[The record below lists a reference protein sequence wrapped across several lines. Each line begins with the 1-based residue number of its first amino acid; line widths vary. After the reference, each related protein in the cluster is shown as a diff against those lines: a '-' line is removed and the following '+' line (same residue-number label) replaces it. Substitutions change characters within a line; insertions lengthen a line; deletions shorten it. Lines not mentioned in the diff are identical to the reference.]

1 MTKETKWI
9 DFQPHK
15 EDLSKV
21 LGDLEAVVMRSLWEI
36 NSGNVREIHGLV
48 NRERK
53 TAVTTIATILD
64 RLHSKGLVE
73 RDLVKTGS
81 IHYNYRSS
89 MTRKQFE
96 GTVVSNVFKG
106 LFETFGDTAISYLV
120 QSAGIEDEA
129 TIEEIVRNLNRLKE
143 ESE

>member
-1 MTKETKWI
+1 MVEETRWI

-21 LGDLEAVVMRSLWEI
+21 LGDLEAVVMRALWEI
-36 NSGNVREIHGLV
+36 HSGNVREIHELV

-53 TAVTTIATILD
+53 AAVTTIATILD

-73 RDLVKTGS
+73 RGLVKTGN
-81 IHYNYRSS
+81 IHYKYSPS

-96 GTVVSNVFKG
+96 GTVVRNVFKG
-106 LFETFGDTAISYLV
+106 LFETFGDSAISYLV
-120 QSAGIEDEA
+120 QSTGIEDEA

>member
-1 MTKETKWI
+1 MAEETNWI

-21 LGDLEAVVMRSLWEI
+21 LGDLESVVMRSLWEI
-36 NSGNVREIHGLV
+36 QLGNVKEIHGRV

-53 TAVTTIATILD
+53 AAVTTIATILD
-64 RLHSKGLVE
+64 RLHSKGLVM
-73 RDLVKTGS
+73 RDLVKRGS
-81 IHYNYRSS
+81 IHYNYSPS

-106 LFETFGDTAISYLV
+106 LFETFGDSAISYLV
-120 QSAGIEDEA
+120 QSTGIEDEE
-129 TIEEIVRNLNRLKE
+129 TIKEIVRNLNRLKE